1 MKKSALGKGLDAIFA
16 ENTNENGAVS
26 IKIRDIEPNKTQPR
40 KRFDDAAL
48 NELADSIAQHGI
60 IQPILVRPIFTG
72 GYQIVAGERRWRA
85 ARMAGLSEIPAL
97 VKEMDDMVFMQLAL
111 IENLQ
116 REDLSPMEEAKGF
129 ESLIEEHDMSQDE
142 LSKVIGKSR
151 PAITNALRLLRL
163 PKEVQEML
171 DNEELSA
178 GHARALL
185 SLKEEDKILLIAKQT
200 VQNGYSV
207 RELEA
212 ICKKLQNE
220 EPKKREAK
228 PKLHFY
234 SEVQLAL
241 NEFLGRKVN
250 VSGGKKKGVLE
261 IEFYGEDDLKQLI
274 DSLNLK
280 Q

>member
-1 MKKSALGKGLDAIFA
+1 MKKTGLGKGLDAIFA

-26 IKIRDIEPNKTQPR
+26 LKMRDIEPNKSQPR
-40 KRFDDAAL
+40 KHFDDAAL

-85 ARMAGLSEIPAL
+85 ARMAGLTEIPAL
-97 VKEMDDMVFMQLAL
+97 VKEMDDKLFMQLAL

-116 REDLSPMEEAKGF
+116 REDLSPMEEARGF
-129 ESLIEEHDMSQDE
+129 ESLIDEHDMSQEE

-151 PAITNALRLLRL
+151 PAITNSLRLLRL
-163 PKEVQEML
+163 PEVVQNML
-171 DNEELSA
+171 EDELLSA

-185 SLKEEDKILLIAKQT
+185 SLKDEEKMLALAKKT
-200 VQNGYSV
+200 IENAYSV

-212 ICKKLQNE
+212 LCKKAQSDE
-220 EPKKREAK
+220 EPKKKEAK
-228 PKLHFY
+228 QKLHYY

-250 VSGGKKKGVLE
+250 VAGGKKKGVLE
-261 IEFYGEDDLKQLI
+261 IEFYGEDDLKELI
-274 DSLNLK
+274 ETLNLK
-280 Q
+280 